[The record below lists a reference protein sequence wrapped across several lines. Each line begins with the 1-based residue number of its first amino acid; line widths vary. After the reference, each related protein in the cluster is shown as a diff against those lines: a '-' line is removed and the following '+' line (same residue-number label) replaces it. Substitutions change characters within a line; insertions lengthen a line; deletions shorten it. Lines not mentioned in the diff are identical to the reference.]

1 MAGASLCTAFA
12 LNIATMALI
21 KHTSALTLN
30 VAGVGK
36 DLLLIGYS
44 VVLSGARVSSVQYF
58 GYAIAF
64 FGVTAYSRHK
74 QRLQAQAQ
82 AQALADMAEKPGEA
96 EDDDDDELERAGTQH
111 GKGALDAVAHESRTP
126 LPHESRTWSGA
137 GYIGRGIWSG
147 AGART
152 LSGGEFGNDGERKPL
167 LDLAAAGEAGGED
180 DLDGPMTSSSM
191 GRGR

>member
-1 MAGASLCTAFA
+1 MAGASLCIAFL

-44 VVLSGARVSSVQYF
+44 VTLSGARVSAVQYF
-58 GYAIAF
+58 GYAVAF
-64 FGVTAYSRHK
+64 VGVTAYSRHK

-82 AQALADMAEKPGEA
+82 AQALADMAEKPGED
-96 EDDDDDELERAGTQH
+96 EDDELERGGGVE
-111 GKGALDAVAHESRTP
+111 GKGAPDAAVPIARP
-126 LPHESRTWSGA
+126 WRGA
-137 GYIGRGIWSG
+137 GPMGRGIWSG

-152 LSGGEFGNDGERKPL
+152 LSGGEFDDVGERKPL
-167 LDLAAAGEAGGED
+167 LDLSAAEEAGED

-191 GRGR
+191 AHLK

>member
-1 MAGASLCTAFA
+1 MHARPHACVAGASLCTAFA

-44 VVLSGARVSSVQYF
+44 VALSGAKVSALQYC

-64 FGVTAYSRHK
+64 AGVTSYSRHK
-74 QRLQAQAQ
+74 RQLQAQAQ
-82 AQALADMAEKPGEA
+82 AQALADMAEKLGEA
-96 EDDDDDELERAGTQH
+96 EDDEEELVRGAAAE
-111 GKGALDAVAHESRTP
+111 GKGTSDAAAVRARP
-126 LPHESRTWSGA
+126 V
-137 GYIGRGIWSG
+137 GRGIWSG

-152 LSGGEFGNDGERKPL
+152 LSGGEFADVGERKPL
-167 LDLAAAGEAGGED
+167 LDLAAAEEAGED

-191 GRGR
+191 VYYLE

>member
-44 VVLSGARVSSVQYF
+44 VALSGAKVSAAQYC

-64 FGVTAYSRHK
+64 AGVTAYSRHK
-74 QRLQAQAQ
+74 RQLQAQAQ
-82 AQALADMAEKPGEA
+82 AQALADMAEKELEV
-96 EDDDDDELERAGTQH
+96 EDEDEELERGVAAESKGTP
-111 GKGALDAVAHESRTP
+111 DAAAVRARP
-126 LPHESRTWSGA
+126 M
-137 GYIGRGIWSG
+137 GRGIWSG

-152 LSGGEFGNDGERKPL
+152 LSGGEFANVGERKPL
-167 LDLAAAGEAGGED
+167 LDLATAGEAGED

-191 GRGR
+191 KYLE

>member
-1 MAGASLCTAFA
+1 MRATPYACMAGASLCIAFA

-44 VVLSGARVSSVQYF
+44 VVLSGAKVSAAQYC

-64 FGVTAYSRHK
+64 AGVTAYSRHK
-74 QRLQAQAQ
+74 RQLQAQAQ
-82 AQALADMAEKPGEA
+82 AQALADMAEKPGEG
-96 EDDDDDELERAGTQH
+96 EDDDEELERGLAAE
-111 GKGALDAVAHESRTP
+111 GKGTPDDARAAAVRARP
-126 LPHESRTWSGA
+126 M
-137 GYIGRGIWSG
+137 GRGIWSG

-152 LSGGEFGNDGERKPL
+152 LSGGEFADAGERKPL
-167 LDLAAAGEAGGED
+167 LDLAAEEEAGED
-180 DLDGPMTSSSM
+180 DLDGPMTSSSLRKY
-191 GRGR
+191 GFT